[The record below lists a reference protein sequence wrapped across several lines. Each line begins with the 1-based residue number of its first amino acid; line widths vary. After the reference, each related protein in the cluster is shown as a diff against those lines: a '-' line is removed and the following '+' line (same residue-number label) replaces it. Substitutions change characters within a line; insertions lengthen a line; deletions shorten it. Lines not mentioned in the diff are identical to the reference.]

1 MSHTKRD
8 FNPSNSAVVDNIKE
22 YTDNLINYIV
32 DNIADSND
40 RDEAIKNYK
49 QACMWAVRAN
59 FN

>member
-8 FNPSNSAVVDNIKE
+8 FNPSENVVVDNIKE
-22 YTDNLINYIV
+22 YTDNLIDYIV

-49 QACMWAVRAN
+49 QASMWAVRSV